1 MIDNKERKYKIEKID
16 KELNK
21 TNKELIN
28 NINLSDEY
36 IEISNKL

>member
-21 TNKELIN
+21 TNKKLIN
-28 NINLSDEY
+28 NINLSD
-36 IEISNKL
+36 